1 MKLKT
6 VLVTFEMLY
15 KKHLNQSEI
24 ICLNSS
30 YCMNL
35 LTLEIII
42 ENNIIDSITKKTNK
56 KFLFLFFLYINI
68 IA

>member
-30 YCMNL
+30 YYINP
-35 LTLEIII
+35 LTLKIII
-42 ENNIIDSITKKTNK
+42 ENKIIDSIIKKN
-56 KFLFLFFLYINI
+56 
-68 IA
+68 